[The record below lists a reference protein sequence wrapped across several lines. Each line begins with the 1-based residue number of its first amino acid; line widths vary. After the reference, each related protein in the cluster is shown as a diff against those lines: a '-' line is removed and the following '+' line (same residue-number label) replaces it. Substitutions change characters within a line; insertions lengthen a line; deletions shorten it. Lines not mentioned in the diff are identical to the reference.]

1 MERNANYA
9 LVGLIST
16 ILLMGLVVFIVWLA
30 GSGLTRQY
38 DLYDIVFQGPVRG
51 LSQGAEVHFN
61 GIKVGEVSKITLDPK
76 DTRLVIARAQVT
88 SDVPIR
94 VDSYATLEPLGI
106 TGVNYMDIT
115 AGTIAKPLLKE
126 TVASGHIPV
135 MFGRRDALSDLL
147 AGGGYLVQ
155 RSVETLDRV
164 NRIFSDDNIKALSL
178 TLGNIQTV
186 TAELRDRK
194 SLIDDAQKT
203 LQSADAAMGQFRQ
216 LATSSQTLLEGDG
229 KRAITKIGDAAD
241 EMQGATKD
249 LRSLLKK
256 FDGPAGDFANN
267 GLPEITSSLISLQ
280 RSMDH
285 LDQLLGEVQANPRGV
300 IGKPMAKQIEVKP

>member
-115 AGTIAKPLLKE
+115 AGSVSKPLLKD
-126 TVASGHIPV
+126 TVPNGHVPV
-135 MFGRRDALSDLL
+135 MYGRRDALSDLL

-155 RSVETLDRV
+155 KSVETLDRV

-178 TLGNIQTV
+178 TLGNIQEV
-186 TAELRDRK
+186 TAELKDRK

-203 LQSADAAMGQFRQ
+203 LRSADAAMRQ
-216 LATSSQTLLEGDG
+216 IHDLAASSQTLLEGDG
-229 KRAITKIGDAAD
+229 KGAIDKIGAAAD
-241 EMQGATKD
+241 EMEGATKD
-249 LRSLLKK
+249 LRALLKK

-267 GLPEITSSLISLQ
+267 GLPQITASLISLQ

-285 LDQLLGEVQANPRGV
+285 LDQLLGEVQSNPRGV
-300 IGKPMAKQIEVKP
+300 IAKPMAKQIEVKP

>member
-16 ILLMGLVVFIVWLA
+16 ILLIGLLVFIVWLA

-38 DLYDIVFQGPVRG
+38 DLYDVVFQGPVRG

-61 GIKVGEVSKITLDPK
+61 GIKVGEVSKISLDPK
-76 DTRLVIARAQVT
+76 DSRLVIARAQVT

-94 VDSYATLEPLGI
+94 VDSYATLQPLGI

-115 AGTIAKPLLKE
+115 AGSVSKPLLKD
-126 TVASGHIPV
+126 TVPSGQVPT
-135 MFGRRDALSDLL
+135 MTGRRDALSDLL
-147 AGGGYLVQ
+147 AGGGYIVQ
-155 RSVETLDRV
+155 RTVETLDRV

-178 TLGNIQTV
+178 TLENIQTV

-203 LQSADAAMGQFRQ
+203 LQSADMAMRQ
-216 LATSSQTLLEGDG
+216 ISDLAKSSQGLLEGDG
-229 KRAITKIGDAAD
+229 KRTITKIGDAA
-241 EMQGATKD
+241 EEIQGATKD
-249 LRSLLKK
+249 LRGLLKK

-267 GLPEITSSLISLQ
+267 GLPEITASLISLQ

>member
-16 ILLMGLVVFIVWLA
+16 ILLIGLVVFIVWLA

-38 DLYDIVFQGPVRG
+38 DLYDIIFQGPVRG

-61 GIKVGEVSKITLDPK
+61 GIKVGEVSKISLDPK
-76 DTRLVIARAQVT
+76 DSRLVIARAKVT

-94 VDSYATLEPLGI
+94 VDSYATLQPLGI

-115 AGTIAKPLLKE
+115 AGTVSRPLLKD
-126 TVASGHIPV
+126 TVPNGHVPQ
-135 MFGRRDALSDLL
+135 MTGRRDALSDLL
-147 AGGGYLVQ
+147 AGGGYIVQ
-155 RSVETLDRV
+155 RTVETLDRV

-178 TLGNIQTV
+178 TLENIQSV
-186 TAELRDRK
+186 TAELKDRK

-203 LQSADAAMGQFRQ
+203 LQSADTAMRQ
-216 LATSSQTLLEGDG
+216 INDLAKSSQGLVDGDG
-229 KRAITKIGDAAD
+229 KRAVGKIADAAD

-249 LRSLLKK
+249 LRKLLKK
-256 FDGPAGDFANN
+256 FDGPAGDFATN
-267 GLPEITSSLISLQ
+267 GLPEITASLISLQ

-300 IGKPMAKQIEVKP
+300 IGKPLAKEIEVKP

>member
-16 ILLMGLVVFIVWLA
+16 ILLMGIVVFVVWLA
-30 GSGLTRQY
+30 GSGLNREY

-61 GIKVGEVSKITLDPK
+61 GIKVGEVSKISLDPK
-76 DTRLVIARAQVT
+76 DSRLVIARAQVT

-94 VDSYATLEPLGI
+94 VDSYATLQPLGI

-115 AGTIAKPLLKE
+115 AGTVSKPLLKD
-126 TVASGHIPV
+126 TVPSGQIPV
-135 MFGRRDALSDLL
+135 MSGRRDALSDLL
-147 AGGGYLVQ
+147 AGGGYIVQ

-164 NRIFSDDNIKALSL
+164 NRIFSDNNIKALTL
-178 TLGNIQTV
+178 TLDNIQTV
-186 TAELRDRK
+186 TAELKDRK

-203 LQSADAAMGQFRQ
+203 LQSADQAMRQ
-216 LATSSQTLLEGDG
+216 IRELAESSQAFVNSDG
-229 KRAITKIGDAAD
+229 KQAIDKIGAAAE
-241 EMQGATKD
+241 EMQGTAKD
-249 LRSLLKK
+249 LRGLLKK

-267 GLPEITSSLISLQ
+267 GLPEITSALISLQ

-285 LDQLLGEVQANPRGV
+285 LDQLLAEVQANPRGV
-300 IGKPMAKQIEVKP
+300 VGKPMAKQIEVKP

>member
-16 ILLMGLVVFIVWLA
+16 ILLIGLVIFIVWLA
-30 GSGLTRQY
+30 GSGLARQY
-38 DLYDIVFQGPVRG
+38 DLYDTVFQGPVRG

-94 VDSYATLEPLGI
+94 VDSYATLQPMGI

-115 AGTIAKPLLKE
+115 AGTVSKPLLKD
-126 TVASGHIPV
+126 TVPSGRVP
-135 MFGRRDALSDLL
+135 MMTGRRDALSDLL

-164 NRIFSDDNIKALSL
+164 NRIFSDENIKALSQ
-178 TLGNIQTV
+178 TLSNIQDV
-186 TAELRDRK
+186 TAELKDRK

-203 LQSADAAMGQFRQ
+203 LRSADAAMVQIRD
-216 LATSSQTLLEGDG
+216 LAASSQTLLAGDG
-229 KRAITKIGDAAD
+229 KRAIVKIGDAAD
-241 EMQGATKD
+241 ELQGATKD
-249 LRSLLKK
+249 LRGLLKK
-256 FDGPAGDFANN
+256 FDGPAGDFATN
-267 GLPEITSSLISLQ
+267 GLPQITASLISLQ

-285 LDQLLGEVQANPRGV
+285 LDQLLADVQANPRGL
-300 IGKPMAKQIEVKP
+300 IGKPVAKQIEVKP

>member
-16 ILLMGLVVFIVWLA
+16 ILLIGLLVFIVWLA
-30 GSGLTRQY
+30 GSGLNREY
-38 DLYDIVFQGPVRG
+38 DLYDVVFQGPVRG

-61 GIKVGEVSKITLDPK
+61 GIKVGEVSKISLDPR
-76 DTRLVIARAQVT
+76 DSRLVIARAQVT

-94 VDSYATLEPLGI
+94 VDSYATLQPLGI

-115 AGTIAKPLLKE
+115 AGTVSRPLLKD
-126 TVASGHIPV
+126 TVPSGHIPV
-135 MFGRRDALSDLL
+135 MSGRRDALSDLL
-147 AGGGYLVQ
+147 AGGGYIIQ
-155 RSVETLDRV
+155 RTVETLDRV

-178 TLGNIQTV
+178 TLSNVQAV
-186 TAELRDRK
+186 TAELKDRK

-203 LQSADAAMGQFRQ
+203 LRSADAAMRQ
-216 LATSSQTLLEGDG
+216 INDLAKSSQSLVDGDG
-229 KRAITKIGDAAD
+229 KGAISKIGDAAD
-241 EMQGATKD
+241 EIQGATKD
-249 LRSLLKK
+249 LRGLLKK
-256 FDGPAGDFANN
+256 FDGPAGDFATN
-267 GLPEITSSLISLQ
+267 GLPEITASLISLQ